1 MTKLA
6 LVVPGGVH
14 GSGTQ
19 DVIPAVLA
27 LVERLAARHELHV
40 FALFQQPEP
49 ARWALRGAQ
58 VHAVGGRA
66 RAAPWRA
73 LAAIAAEHRRAP
85 FELVQSLWAGPCG
98 MTAVLAAR
106 LLSLPAA
113 VHVAGGELAA
123 LRDIGYGGLLTW
135 RGRLRERWVL
145 RRAHAVTAASAMILT
160 QIATQ
165 GVTGRRLPLGV
176 DLRAWPPRAP
186 RPRRAGEPLRL
197 LHLASLNRVKDQAT
211 LLRAVARAAAAGL
224 PLRLDVIGIDTLGG
238 AVQAQARAL
247 GLDDGLVRFHGFLP
261 QAGCRS
267 WVAQADLLVMASRHE
282 AGPLA
287 LLEAAV
293 AGVPGVGTAVGHF
306 AEWAE
311 QGAALAVPAGDDEAL
326 ARAILR
332 LGADE
337 PLRLAL
343 ARRAQALACAEDA
356 DHTAAAFEALHAEL
370 LAGRSQR

>member
-113 VHVAGGELAA
+113 VHVAG
-123 LRDIGYGGLLTW
+123 
-135 RGRLRERWVL
+135 
-145 RRAHAVTAASAMILT
+145 
-160 QIATQ
+160 
-165 GVTGRRLPLGV
+165 
-176 DLRAWPPRAP
+176 
-186 RPRRAGEPLRL
+186 
-197 LHLASLNRVKDQAT
+197 
-211 LLRAVARAAAAGL
+211 
-224 PLRLDVIGIDTLGG
+224 
-238 AVQAQARAL
+238 
-247 GLDDGLVRFHGFLP
+247 
-261 QAGCRS
+261 
-267 WVAQADLLVMASRHE
+267 
-282 AGPLA
+282 
-287 LLEAAV
+287 
-293 AGVPGVGTAVGHF
+293 
-306 AEWAE
+306 
-311 QGAALAVPAGDDEAL
+311 
-326 ARAILR
+326 
-332 LGADE
+332 
-337 PLRLAL
+337 
-343 ARRAQALACAEDA
+343 
-356 DHTAAAFEALHAEL
+356 
-370 LAGRSQR
+370 

>member
-58 VHAVGGRA
+58 VHAVGGCA

-145 RRAHAVTAASAMILT
+145 RRADAVTAASAMILT

-247 GLDDGLVRFHGFLP
+247 SLDDGLVRFHGFLP

-267 WVAQADLLVMASRHE
+267 WMVQADLLVMASRHE

-326 ARAILR
+326 ARGILR

-370 LAGRSQR
+370 LAGRSR

>member
-145 RRAHAVTAASAMILT
+145 RRADAVTAASAMILT

-165 GVTGRRLPLGV
+165 GVTGRRLTLGV

-293 AGVPGVGTAVGHF
+293 VGVPGVGTAVGHF

-326 ARAILR
+326 ARGILR

-370 LAGRSQR
+370 LAGRSR

>member
-145 RRAHAVTAASAMILT
+145 RRADAVTAASAMILT

-247 GLDDGLVRFHGFLP
+247 SLDDGLVRFHGFLP

-326 ARAILR
+326 ARGILR

-370 LAGRSQR
+370 LAGRSR

>member
-145 RRAHAVTAASAMILT
+145 RRADAVTAASAMILT

-247 GLDDGLVRFHGFLP
+247 SLDDGLVRFHGFLP

-267 WVAQADLLVMASRHE
+267 WMVQADLLVMASRHE

-326 ARAILR
+326 ARGILR

-370 LAGRSQR
+370 LAGRSR

>member
-145 RRAHAVTAASAMILT
+145 RRADAVTAASATILT

-326 ARAILR
+326 ARGILR

-370 LAGRSQR
+370 LAGRSR

>member
-106 LLSLPAA
+106 LLSLPAT

-145 RRAHAVTAASAMILT
+145 RRADAVTAASATILT
-160 QIATQ
+160 QIAAQ

-267 WVAQADLLVMASRHE
+267 WMAQADLLVMASRHE

-326 ARAILR
+326 ARTILR

-370 LAGRSQR
+370 LAGRSRG

>member
-145 RRAHAVTAASAMILT
+145 RRADAVTAASAMILT

>member
-1 MTKLA
+1 MRKLA

-66 RAAPWRA
+66 RSAPWRA
-73 LAAIAAEHRRAP
+73 LAAIAGEHRRAP

-123 LRDIGYGGLLTW
+123 LREAGYGGLLTW

-145 RRAHAVTAASAMILT
+145 RRADAVTAASAPILA
-160 QIATQ
+160 QIAAQ
-165 GVTGRRLPLGV
+165 GVTARRLPLGV

-186 RPRRAGEPLRL
+186 RPRRVGEPLRL
-197 LHLASLNRVKDQAT
+197 LHLASLNRVKDQTT

-261 QAGCRS
+261 QPGCRP

-311 QGAALAVPAGDDEAL
+311 QGAAVAVPAGDDEAL

-337 PLRLAL
+337 PQRLAL
-343 ARRAQALACAEDA
+343 AARAQALACAEDA
-356 DHTAAAFEALHAEL
+356 DHTAAAFEALHEAL
-370 LAGRSQR
+370 LAGRSRR

>member
-145 RRAHAVTAASAMILT
+145 RRADAVTAASAMILT

-326 ARAILR
+326 ARGILR

>member
-145 RRAHAVTAASAMILT
+145 RRADAVTAASATILT

-247 GLDDGLVRFHGFLP
+247 SLDDGLVRFHGFLP

-267 WVAQADLLVMASRHE
+267 WMVQADLLVMASRHE

-326 ARAILR
+326 ARGILR

-370 LAGRSQR
+370 LAGRSR